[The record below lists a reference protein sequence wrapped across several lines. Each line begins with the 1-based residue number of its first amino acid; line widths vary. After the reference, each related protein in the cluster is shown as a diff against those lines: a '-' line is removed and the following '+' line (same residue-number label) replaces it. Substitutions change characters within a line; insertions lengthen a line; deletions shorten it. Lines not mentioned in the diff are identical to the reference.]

1 MRNWFR
7 TQTVGGG
14 PVDVVERDRVIVP
27 GDRVVGDRVVEERVA
42 DPRAVKAA
50 YERGRLQERERLR
63 AARRGGS
70 PVVGLLI
77 ALAVV
82 FAVGMIYLAI
92 RNGSFTG
99 AGAAVDN
106 GLAKAGD
113 TVAAPIQ
120 NAKEKTGDALEKAG
134 RDLK

>member
-1 MRNWFR
+1 MWRNWFR
-7 TQTVGGG
+7 TQTVGGAP
-14 PVDVVERDRVIVP
+14 PVQVVERDPVIV
-27 GDRVVGDRVVEERVA
+27 A
-42 DPRAVKAA
+42 DQRAVDAA

-63 AARRGGS
+63 LARRRGGS
-70 PVVGLLI
+70 PLVFLLV

-92 RNGSFTG
+92 RNGSFTS

-106 GLAKAGD
+106 GLAKAGNSV
-113 TVAAPIQ
+113 TAPIQ